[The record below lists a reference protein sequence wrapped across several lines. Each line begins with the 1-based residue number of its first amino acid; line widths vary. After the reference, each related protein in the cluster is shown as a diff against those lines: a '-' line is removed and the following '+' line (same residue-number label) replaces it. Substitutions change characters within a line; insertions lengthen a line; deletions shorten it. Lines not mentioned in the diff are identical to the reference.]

1 MATPFN
7 LPALGENV
15 DAGTVV
21 GILVAV
27 GDTVEENQPVLEIE
41 TDKANL
47 EVPSGFTGVVTE
59 ILVENGATADVGAPV
74 LMYDDAAGEAAADAE
89 GEAGEAAADG
99 GGEAGEA
106 ASEAAGGP
114 GAEETATE
122 AEAPASD
129 GPADAAGTASDGA
142 AGQADAAGDAESGE
156 RQPEPAAPAT
166 APAAPVEGSAPA
178 APASSP
184 TAPAA
189 PPATPAAPAVPPA
202 TPAAPDVPS
211 VPAAPSSGAPVPAAP
226 SVRRFAR
233 EIGLDIGQVPGTG
246 PDGRISVE
254 DVKSHSRQ
262 LSAGRGTGGPAPSAP
277 SAPLPDFSK
286 WGPVETEPMS
296 NLRRAAAEHLSAAW
310 TNIPHVTYADKA
322 DVTDMEALR
331 KQFGPTAEAAG
342 GKLTMTAIA
351 LKIVAAALKRF
362 PRFNASVDMA
372 RHEIIY
378 KKYYHVGVAVD
389 TDRGLVVPVIRDVDR
404 KNMIELSIELTEI
417 AARARDRKLTP
428 DDMQGSTFTISNL
441 GGFGG
446 TFFAPIV
453 NAPDVA
459 ILGLARSRMEQVYVD
474 GAFQPRLL
482 LPLMISYDHRLI
494 DGADGA
500 RFMQW
505 LVQAFEEPFLLSL
518 EG

>member
-27 GDTVEENQPVLEIE
+27 GDQVEENQPVLEIE

-47 EVPSGFTGVVTE
+47 EVPSGFSGVVTE
-59 ILVENGATADVGAPV
+59 ILVENGATAEVGAPV
-74 LMYDDAAGEAAADAE
+74 LMYEEGEGEGAAAEAAAGETATGEAATGEATGEAAAAE
-89 GEAGEAAADG
+89 
-99 GGEAGEA
+99 
-106 ASEAAGGP
+106 
-114 GAEETATE
+114 AEEESE
-122 AEAPASD
+122 AEAPA
-129 GPADAAGTASDGA
+129 AETTAST
-142 AGQADAAGDAESGE
+142 AE
-156 RQPEPAAPAT
+156 
-166 APAAPVEGSAPA
+166 
-178 APASSP
+178 APASEASVADAPESGVSKPP
-184 TAPAA
+184 TVDTGPAVE
-189 PPATPAAPAVPPA
+189 PATPPSPAPVVSAA
-202 TPAAPDVPS
+202 TPT
-211 VPAAPSSGAPVPAAP
+211 SGAPVPAAP

-262 LSAGRGTGGPAPSAP
+262 MTAGRVAAGPRPSAQA
-277 SAPLPDFSK
+277 SLPDFGK

-331 KQFGPTAEAAG
+331 KQFGPAAEAAG

-351 LKIVAAALKRF
+351 LKIVAAALKRY
-362 PRFNASVDMA
+362 PLFNASVDMA
-372 RHEIIY
+372 GQEIIH

-404 KNMIELSIELTEI
+404 KNMVELSVELSEV
-417 AARARDRKLTP
+417 AARARDRKLSP

-446 TFFAPIV
+446 TFFTPII

-474 GAFQPRLL
+474 GAFQPRLM

>member
-21 GILVAV
+21 GILVTV
-27 GDTVEENQPVLEIE
+27 GDQVEENQPVLEIE

-47 EVPSGFTGVVTE
+47 EVPSGFSGVVTE
-59 ILVENGATADVGAPV
+59 ILVENGATAEVGAPV
-74 LMYDDAAGEAAADAE
+74 LMYEEGAGEGAAAGEDA
-89 GEAGEAAADG
+89 
-99 GGEAGEA
+99 
-106 ASEAAGGP
+106 
-114 GAEETATE
+114 
-122 AEAPASD
+122 AEATSESAV
-129 GPADAAGTASDGA
+129 
-142 AGQADAAGDAESGE
+142 AESE
-156 RQPEPAAPAT
+156 VEASSADTDEPAPQAANEKHPPEPQ
-166 APAAPVEGSAPA
+166 
-178 APASSP
+178 
-184 TAPAA
+184 
-189 PPATPAAPAVPPA
+189 PPATSDSPAVDAGPAEKTAASPPPSPPAPAVP
-202 TPAAPDVPS
+202 AAAS
-211 VPAAPSSGAPVPAAP
+211 TSGAPVPAAP

-246 PDGRISVE
+246 PAGRISVE

-262 LSAGRGTGGPAPSAP
+262 LSAGRGAAGPRPSAP
-277 SAPLPDFSK
+277 ASLPDFAK

-331 KQFGPTAEAAG
+331 KQFGPAAEAAG

-351 LKIVAAALKRF
+351 LKIMAAALKRF
-362 PRFNASVDMA
+362 PLFNASVDMA
-372 RHEIIY
+372 GQEIIH

-404 KNMIELSIELTEI
+404 KNMVELSVELSEV
-417 AARARDRKLTP
+417 AARARDRKLSP
-428 DDMQGSTFTISNL
+428 DDMQGNTFTISNL

-446 TFFAPIV
+446 TFFAPII

-474 GAFQPRLL
+474 GAFQPRLM